1 MTTGARRIM
10 ALVGGLLFGAP
21 LGSVL
26 DKAGVTPATD
36 GDIGLYGA
44 VAGVGL
50 GLLFGALIQ
59 PRDTD
64 R

>member
-1 MTTGARRIM
+1 M